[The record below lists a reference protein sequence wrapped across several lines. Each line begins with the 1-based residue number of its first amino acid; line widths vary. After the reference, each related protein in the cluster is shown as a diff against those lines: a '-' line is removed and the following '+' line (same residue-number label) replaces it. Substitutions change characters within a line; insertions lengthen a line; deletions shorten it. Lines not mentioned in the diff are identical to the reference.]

1 MLHLSQPF
9 SISPFLFHV
18 VTGTTMYILSAR
30 PLMLLHSPSRLK
42 PEEKR
47 GRKRRRRDS
56 VVCFL
61 SLFPS
66 LSLSLARHLTSPGK
80 RQIRFRLLSRQSK
93 LREREKSFFP
103 SFLLSLCLFLSLSLS
118 VFASFPW
125 MRCCEGRLHAFQT
138 ITVHPLPTASFLSA
152 RTLHMPAHP
161 LESLEPT
168 TNAKHFHRREKK
180 GAHPQA
186 PV

>member
-47 GRKRRRRDS
+47 EGEKDAGEILWCAFS
-56 VVCFL
+56 
-61 SLFPS
+61 PS
-66 LSLSLARHLTSPGK
+66 FHLSLSLARHLTSPGK

-93 LREREKSFFP
+93 LREREEFF
-103 SFLLSLCLFLSLSLS
+103 FLFLALSLSLS
-118 VFASFPW
+118 
-125 MRCCEGRLHAFQT
+125 L
-138 ITVHPLPTASFLSA
+138 PL
-152 RTLHMPAHP
+152 
-161 LESLEPT
+161 SLCLCFISVD
-168 TNAKHFHRREKK
+168 A
-180 GAHPQA
+180 
-186 PV
+186 VL

>member
-47 GRKRRRRDS
+47 EGEKDAGEILWCAFALSPSFHLSLTGKASDISRQKTNS
-56 VVCFL
+56 VSPVKSSLKAAQEIFFL
-61 SLFPS
+61 SCS
-66 LSLSLARHLTSPGK
+66 LSA
-80 RQIRFRLLSRQSK
+80 
-93 LREREKSFFP
+93 
-103 SFLLSLCLFLSLSLS
+103 SFLFLSLS

-138 ITVHPLPTASFLSA
+138 ITVHPPHCKFPLCQNPTHASTSF
-152 RTLHMPAHP
+152 R
-161 LESLEPT
+161 EPWT
-168 TNAKHFHRREKK
+168 DNKR
-180 GAHPQA
+180 
-186 PV
+186 